1 MIFSEKVKNIKK
13 IKLKDLIFFEDRSKT
28 YNWKDL
34 EDSLNNGYSPKKYDY
49 IKVNND
55 GVVVNGN
62 HRCIILNK
70 KYGDEFEVEISKI
83 DGYGKKTF
91 LFIFIFVF
99 PFYLLAHLFEKIFI
113 KRKNKMEKKPI
124 WGFWIAQKGILKKEF
139 KI

>member
-13 IKLKDLIFFEDRSKT
+13 IKLKDLIFFKDRSKT

-70 KYGDEFEVEISKI
+70 KYGDEFEVEISEI

-99 PFYLLAHLFEKIFI
+99 PFYLLAYLFQKIFI
-113 KRKNKMEKKPI
+113 RRKNEMQKKPI
-124 WGFWIAQKGILKKEF
+124 WGFWIAEKGILKKEF